1 MKKEKDIYQF
11 DSEKHIHTLN
21 GKRLTGCTTV
31 LNVVAKP
38 FLIPWAANMTAGFLK
53 NKLKDVKELNQD
65 EWEIL
70 LDEAR
75 KAHTKKKE
83 KAGSYGTKTH
93 EAISK
98 IIQLAID
105 ESDGVIGEV
114 LTEDKSIQNFVD
126 WAVKNNVRFLETE
139 KNVYSGKWHF
149 AGICDMIIE
158 IDNRIWIA
166 DIKTAK
172 SGIYSENFWQ
182 VSGYHILLED
192 MGLYPNVKGYL
203 ILNLKEN
210 GEVNEKRSI
219 SIEENK
225 QAFFSCLNIYRT
237 LEKIKKNIL

>member
-75 KAHTKKKE
+75 KAHTKRKE
-83 KAGSYGTKTH
+83 KAGDYGTKTH

-126 WAVKNNVRFLETE
+126 WANKNEVKFL
-139 KNVYSGKWHF
+139 YSERNIWSKEMWTG
-149 AGICDMIIE
+149 GICDIVCML
-158 IDNRIWIA
+158 DGKRWVA

-172 SGIYSENFWQ
+172 SGIYAENFWQ
-182 VSGYHILLED
+182 TAGYDLMLQERGD
-192 MGLYPNVKGYL
+192 PPADGYI

-210 GEVNEKRSI
+210 GEFLEKRSVSNADNI
-219 SIEENK
+219 
-225 QAFFSCLNIYRT
+225 QAFKSCLSIYR
-237 LEKIKKNIL
+237 IKAKTNNNI